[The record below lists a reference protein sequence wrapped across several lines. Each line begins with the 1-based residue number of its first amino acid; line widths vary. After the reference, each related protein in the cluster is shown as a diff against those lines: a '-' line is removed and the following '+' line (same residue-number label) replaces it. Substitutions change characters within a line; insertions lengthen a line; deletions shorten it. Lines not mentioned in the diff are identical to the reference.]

1 MPITAL
7 EKLSVATAVGMTLS
21 LLTTGAANAYTF
33 TKIAD
38 TNGLFREIF
47 NFSSPINDQGTVA
60 FSAILDAGGSGIFTG
75 NGGAITTIAERTD
88 PSFNLVTTALNN
100 EGTVAFYAFL
110 EAGETRLFTGSGGT
124 ITTIADT
131 SGPFSQIG
139 NGAPSNPAI
148 NDQGTVVFRASL
160 RSGGEGIFI
169 SSGGVITTIA
179 DTNGPFSDFF
189 YAASPAINNEGTV
202 VFSAALDNGN
212 EGIFA
217 SSGGAIT
224 TIAQTSSPFS
234 CFGGFPLI
242 NNRGTVAFSAP
253 LNTGSCGV
261 VTSSNGVVTTI
272 ADTNGSF
279 SSVSPYGISVSPY
292 GINEEGTVALFAQL
306 DAGGEGFFISSGAV
320 TNKVIAIGDA
330 LFGST
335 VTSLYGITNGLND
348 SGQLSFYAALADGT
362 QGIFRA
368 DPEPQPVPEPASI
381 LGLLTASAL
390 GVCTWRKGQQ
400 GRAL

>member
-21 LLTTGAANAYTF
+21 LLTTGVANAYTF

-38 TNGLFREIF
+38 TNDPFREISS
-47 NFSSPINDQGTVA
+47 FSSPINDQGTVA
-60 FSAILDAGGSGIFTG
+60 FRAIVNTAAVVGVFTG
-75 NGGAITTIAERTD
+75 SGGAITTIADRTSG
-88 PSFNLVTTALNN
+88 SFLDFGTPAINN

-110 EAGETRLFTGSGGT
+110 GPGKTGIFTASGGT
-124 ITTIADT
+124 ITSIADT
-131 SGPFSQIG
+131 SGLFSEIG

-160 RSGGEGIFI
+160 RSGGEGIFA
-169 SSGGVITTIA
+169 SSGGVINTIA

-224 TIAQTSSPFS
+224 TIAETSGPYS

-242 NNRGTVAFSAP
+242 NNRGTVAFRAP
-253 LNTGSCGV
+253 LDTGSCGV
-261 VTSSNGVVTTI
+261 VTSRNGVVTTI

-279 SSVSPYGISVSPY
+279 SSVSPY

-306 DAGGEGFFISSGAV
+306 DAGGEGIFTSSGAV
-320 TNKVIAIGDA
+320 TNKVIAIGNP

-335 VTSLYGITNGLND
+335 VTSLYGQTNGLND
-348 SGQLSFYAALADGT
+348 SGQLSFYAELADGT

-368 DPEPQPVPEPASI
+368 EPEPQPVTEPASV
-381 LGLLTASAL
+381 LGLLAAGAL
-390 GVCTWRKGQQ
+390 GVGTWRKGQQ
-400 GRAL
+400 GRTL

>member
-21 LLTTGAANAYTF
+21 LLTTGVANAYTF

-38 TNGLFREIF
+38 TNDPFREIF

-60 FSAILDAGGSGIFTG
+60 FRAIVNTPAVVGVFTG
-75 NGGAITTIAERTD
+75 SGGAITTIADRTSG
-88 PSFNLVTTALNN
+88 SFLDFGTPAINN

-110 EAGETRLFTGSGGT
+110 GPGETGIFTASGGT

-131 SGPFSQIG
+131 SGLFSEIG
-139 NGAPSNPAI
+139 NGWPSNPAI

-160 RSGGEGIFI
+160 RSGGDGIFA
-169 SSGGVITTIA
+169 SSGGVINTIA

-224 TIAQTSSPFS
+224 TIAAETSGPNS
-234 CFGGFPLI
+234 CFYGGVPLI
-242 NNRGTVAFSAP
+242 NNRGTVAFKAP
-253 LNTGSCGV
+253 LDTGSCGV
-261 VTSSNGVVTTI
+261 VTSRNGVVTTI
-272 ADTNGSF
+272 ADTSGSF
-279 SSVSPYGISVSPY
+279 SEVIPY
-292 GINEEGTVALFAQL
+292 GINEEGTVALFAPL
-306 DAGGEGFFISSGAV
+306 DTGGAGFFISSDAV
-320 TNKVIAIGDA
+320 TNKVITIGDA

-362 QGIFRA
+362 EGIFRA
-368 DPEPQPVPEPASI
+368 DPEPQQVPEPASI
-381 LGLLTASAL
+381 LGLLAASAL
-390 GVCTWRKGQQ
+390 GVGTWRKGQQ
-400 GRAL
+400 RRTL

>member
-1 MPITAL
+1 MPITSL
-7 EKLSVATAVGMTLS
+7 EKLSVAAAVGMTLS

-38 TNGLFREIF
+38 TNDPFREIF

-60 FSAILDAGGSGIFTG
+60 FRAIVNTAAVVGVFTG
-75 NGGAITTIAERTD
+75 SGGAITTIADRTSG
-88 PSFNLVTTALNN
+88 SFLDFGTPAINN

-110 EAGETRLFTGSGGT
+110 GPGETGIFTASGGT

-131 SGPFSQIG
+131 SGLFSQIG

-169 SSGGVITTIA
+169 SSGGVINTIA

-224 TIAQTSSPFS
+224 TIAETSGPFS

-242 NNRGTVAFSAP
+242 NNRGTLAFSAP
-253 LNTGSCGV
+253 LDTGSCGV
-261 VTSSNGVVTTI
+261 VTSRNGVVTTI
-272 ADTNGSF
+272 ADTSGLFSF
-279 SSVSPYGISVSPY
+279 VGPY

-320 TNKVIAIGDA
+320 TNKVIAIGDI
-330 LFGST
+330 LFGSP
-335 VTSLYGITNGLND
+335 VTSLYGITNGLNN
-348 SGQLSFYAALADGT
+348 SGQLSFYAELADGT
-362 QGIFRA
+362 EGIFRA
-368 DPEPQPVPEPASI
+368 DPEPQPVPEPASV
-381 LGLLTASAL
+381 LGLLTAGAL
-390 GVCTWRKGQQ
+390 GVGMWRKRQQ
-400 GRAL
+400 ERAL

>member
-38 TNGLFREIF
+38 TNDPFREIF

-60 FSAILDAGGSGIFTG
+60 FRAVVNTAAVVGVFSGS
-75 NGGAITTIAERTD
+75 GGAITTIADRTTG
-88 PSFNLVTTALNN
+88 SFLDFGTPAINN

-110 EAGETRLFTGSGGT
+110 GPGKTGIFTASGGT

-131 SGPFSQIG
+131 SGLFSEIG
-139 NGAPSNPAI
+139 NGWPSNPAI

-160 RSGGEGIFI
+160 RSGGDGIFTA
-169 SSGGVITTIA
+169 SGGVITTIA
-179 DTNGPFSDFF
+179 DTNGRFSDFF

-217 SSGGAIT
+217 SSGGVIT
-224 TIAQTSSPFS
+224 TIAETSGPFS
-234 CFGGFPLI
+234 CFVDLPLI
-242 NNRGTVAFSAP
+242 NNRGTLAFEAP
-253 LNTGSCGV
+253 LDTGSCGV

-272 ADTNGSF
+272 ADTSGSF
-279 SSVSPYGISVSPY
+279 SYVSPY
-292 GINEEGTVALFAQL
+292 GINEEGTVALFAEL

-320 TNKVIAIGDA
+320 TNKVIATGDA

-335 VTSLYGITNGLND
+335 VTSLSGLTNGLNN

-362 QGIFRA
+362 EGIFRA
-368 DPEPQPVPEPASI
+368 DPEPEQVPEPASV
-381 LGLLTASAL
+381 LGLLTAGAL
-390 GVCTWRKGQQ
+390 GVGMWRKRQQ
-400 GRAL
+400 GQAL

>member
-21 LLTTGAANAYTF
+21 LLTTGVANAYTF

-38 TNGLFREIF
+38 TNDPFREISS
-47 NFSSPINDQGTVA
+47 FSSPINDQGTVA
-60 FSAILDAGGSGIFTG
+60 FRAIVNTAAVVGVFTG
-75 NGGAITTIAERTD
+75 SGGAITTIADRTSG
-88 PSFNLVTTALNN
+88 SFLDFGTPAINN

-110 EAGETRLFTGSGGT
+110 GPGKTGIFTASGGT
-124 ITTIADT
+124 ITSIADT
-131 SGPFSQIG
+131 SGLFSEIG

-160 RSGGEGIFI
+160 RSGGEGIFA
-169 SSGGVITTIA
+169 SSGGVINTIA

-224 TIAQTSSPFS
+224 TIAETSGPYS

-242 NNRGTVAFSAP
+242 NNRGTVAFRAP
-253 LNTGSCGV
+253 LDTGSCGV
-261 VTSSNGVVTTI
+261 VTSRNGVVTTI

-279 SSVSPYGISVSPY
+279 SSVSPY

-306 DAGGEGFFISSGAV
+306 DAGGEGIFTSSGAV
-320 TNKVIAIGDA
+320 TNKVIAIGDP

-335 VTSLYGITNGLND
+335 VTSLYGQTNGLND

-362 QGIFRA
+362 EGIFRA
-368 DPEPQPVPEPASI
+368 EPEPQPVTEPASV
-381 LGLLTASAL
+381 LGLLAAGAL
-390 GVCTWRKGQQ
+390 GVGTWRKGQQ
-400 GRAL
+400 GRTL